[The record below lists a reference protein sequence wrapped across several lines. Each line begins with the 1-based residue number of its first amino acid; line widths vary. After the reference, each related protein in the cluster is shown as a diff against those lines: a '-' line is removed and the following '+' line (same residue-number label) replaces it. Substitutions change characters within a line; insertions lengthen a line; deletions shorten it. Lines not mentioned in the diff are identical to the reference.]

1 VCVCVCL
8 FLSFSRWTTT
18 HDRNRG
24 RSQWYSSS
32 LRTLN
37 IYPLAG
43 TSGRRSTFHHPRN
56 WTCRYEYIRAKTE
69 WLLSRVACG
78 ISRIYFHFLP
88 RQLLFAFR
96 SYFLRGRVVK
106 IKVMM
111 MIKRVNFS
119 VLATTATKLY
129 LTIRHG
135 YWGTNEF
142 LVTRCSSSH
151 VLFQSRFVTLT
162 SRSQYG
168 FDEF

>member
-1 VCVCVCL
+1 MCV
-8 FLSFSRWTTT
+8 SFSLSLGEPRLMTATAEEANGILHRYEPWT
-18 HDRNRG
+18 
-24 RSQWYSSS
+24 S
-32 LRTLN
+32 TLWQEPPAGGVLF
-37 IYPLAG
+37 ITLAIERVG
-43 TSGRRSTFHHPRN
+43 TSISALKPSGFS
-56 WTCRYEYIRAKTE
+56 AA
-69 WLLSRVACG
+69 SRVESREF
-78 ISRIYFHFLP
+78 ISTS
-88 RQLLFAFR
+88 FR
-96 SYFLRGRVVK
+96 VSYCSRFGVISCEERRVVK